1 MQAGNACSRKYGQS
15 NDNGHIA
22 PVSKAESGNVSAPGQ
37 GAAELGR
44 SRGQAVPG
52 HSASACQGSGGVG
65 SAGSINSPGH
75 RPLGVQDRLE
85 LRQSTLSGNTLAQVD
100 GGQGEPGQGLG
111 QTIEVG
117 LPIVRCGTRQR
128 SQISPY
134 QAGSSG
140 MEGQSDR
147 IK

>member
-1 MQAGNACSRKYGQS
+1 MHAAANMDNPGILGILRQS
-15 NDNGHIA
+15 
-22 PVSKAESGNVSAPGQ
+22 PRPESGNVSAPGQ

-52 HSASACQGSGGVG
+52 HSASAGQGSGGAG
-65 SAGSINSPGH
+65 SAGSIDSPGH
-75 RPLGVQDRLE
+75 RILGGQDRLE
-85 LRQSTLSGNTLAQVD
+85 LRQSTVSGNTLAQVD
-100 GGQGEPGQGLG
+100 GSQGELSPHLEQSA
-111 QTIEVG
+111 EVG
-117 LPIVRCGTRQR
+117 LPIVRRSSRQR
-128 SQISPY
+128 SQLSPY